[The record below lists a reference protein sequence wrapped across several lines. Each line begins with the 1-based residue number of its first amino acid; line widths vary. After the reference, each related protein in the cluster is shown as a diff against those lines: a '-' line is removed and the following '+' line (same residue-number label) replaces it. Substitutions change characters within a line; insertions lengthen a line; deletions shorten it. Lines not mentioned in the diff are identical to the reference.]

1 MYEYME
7 EASEEEAS
15 EEEPT
20 GNVEDSVADS
30 SKEITDE
37 SHLPSDQLK
46 SLDLVFATKAV
57 KSLSPYKTLPGLS
70 LSKTLPDHLPSKTSP
85 DHSPSK
91 TSPAINLLTP
101 ENFLF
106 NITPELPSIVSTL
119 KNDPA
124 TVSTSSFIADC
135 VQNIPNFNIADHEI
149 DFESNNLA
157 QVIHETK
164 RNTDL
169 ILGLCQKLDTKVD
182 AISARTAVLESY
194 IMKKRN
200 LYEAKNKIY
209 QEPLPLPATIT
220 QPPNSY
226 VEMLENN
233 FDPLLFLPTEHDD
246 MGMETTHVEARPQ
259 VATPQAT
266 PPVGKKNPL
275 RKINPCSALIKK
287 ELGKRF
293 TLAELAGGRLNGGK
307 NKNVLSPRRMGIIL
321 QKARKEHKEEFEN
334 NIKNNLNE
342 IINSKCRKASQKI
355 RDTTD

>member
-1 MYEYME
+1 M
-7 EASEEEAS
+7 
-15 EEEPT
+15 
-20 GNVEDSVADS
+20 
-30 SKEITDE
+30 
-37 SHLPSDQLK
+37 
-46 SLDLVFATKAV
+46 
-57 KSLSPYKTLPGLS
+57 
-70 LSKTLPDHLPSKTSP
+70 
-85 DHSPSK
+85 
-91 TSPAINLLTP
+91 
-101 ENFLF
+101 
-106 NITPELPSIVSTL
+106 STL

-182 AISARTAVLESY
+182 ALSARTAVLESY

-266 PPVGKKNPL
+266 PPVGKKKPATQN
-275 RKINPCSALIKK
+275 
-287 ELGKRF
+287 
-293 TLAELAGGRLNGGK
+293 
-307 NKNVLSPRRMGIIL
+307 
-321 QKARKEHKEEFEN
+321 
-334 NIKNNLNE
+334 
-342 IINSKCRKASQKI
+342 
-355 RDTTD
+355 